1 MSIDL
6 AAIQAKLAAPAGWG
20 CDKECGRDEVKALLA
35 TTVALRDALRET
47 LTMFPDKWVY
57 WCSTSYVMGVTHGAC
72 GKCAGCLAYE
82 AAVAALK
89 AAEEVRNA
97 TE

>member
-35 TTVALRDALRET
+35 TTVALRDALRAMIA
-47 LTMFPDKWVY
+47 LIPQKADWCDNPDY
-57 WCSTSYVMGVTHGAC
+57 PILQMGAC
-72 GKCAGCLAYE
+72 GTCASCLAWQ
-82 AAVAALK
+82 AAQDALK
-89 AAEEVRNA
+89 TCEEVGDG